1 MSQSSMAQRRHELLR
16 DVEERAAELAVD
28 LGFEEADARR
38 VGAAMADLLL
48 ENWAG
53 QQITFPM
60 RGFYGL
66 SAQELAIVAD
76 RDNGLRVFE
85 LARKYGMTERGI
97 RKLLKRADEGRSR
110 ASAQMDLFNSP
121 DGDAAASSDAA

>member
-66 SAQELAIVAD
+66 SAQELAIVSD
-76 RDNGLRVFE
+76 RDRGLRVFE

-110 ASAQMDLFNSP
+110 TSAQMDLFSAPGSP
-121 DGDAAASSDAA
+121 TSPQGQP